1 MFNRLRITDQFA
13 VRSIRSIRGNRSGNH
28 RDPFPPHPL
37 PYLTEETS
45 YARHP

>member
-1 MFNRLRITDQFA
+1 MSNSAMSITDEFA
-13 VRSIRSIRGNRSGNH
+13 VRSIRGNRSSNH
-28 RDPFPPHPL
+28 RDPFPPHQL